1 MKYSIFC
8 ILASVLLCVLRYA
21 MGLLNIPLIVALA
34 PALSCLIV
42 FVTRFIQVMITIIK
56 VYRENQ
62 LL

>member
-1 MKYSIFC
+1 MKYGIFC
-8 ILASVLLCVLRYA
+8 ILASVLLCVLRY
-21 MGLLNIPLIVALA
+21 MLGLDVPLIVALI